1 MATWDPIIDHR
12 SSISVRNRPL
22 SVIMFARISLKDR
35 PLRKRSFALH
45 KPAVQRPARILI
57 IILSLTSLF
66 SLHASSQ
73 VVNAASPS
81 WTELVGAYNEPATGK
96 SLRILIRGG
105 QLICQSADG
114 LAVAEFRLL
123 QAVPGDVFETV
134 ETNSHQQLSFF
145 RDKLGKVVGLKFG
158 GHTYLRDS
166 SNAHEAPSS
175 ADSNSGPL
183 TSPAPFPGPRPARP
197 PPELRGKI
205 GDFGS
210 QDEKQL
216 FILLE
221 RSKRLYL
228 RDSDGTEHLLSAL
241 SFTPEGAQTSY
252 TYASNE
258 PDSWVLAF
266 KQRGSDPIWDLF
278 TQIGPYHRLT
288 YSVPTGSSSV
298 NLVKPLRNIKEI
310 RAAALAATPP
320 EEKGSFRKND
330 LVELARLDPAI
341 RLDIRYATPNDFLGT
356 AVYTQA
362 RAFLQRPAAEALVR
376 ALRHLQPL
384 GYGLLI
390 HDGYRPWYVTKIF
403 WDATPESGK
412 IFVAD
417 PSQGSRHNRGC
428 AVDLTLYDLRTN
440 EPVEMIGL
448 YDEMSPR
455 SFPDYPGGTSLQRWH
470 RELLRWAMESE
481 GFTVYESEWWHF
493 DYKDWREYAIGNIP
507 FEKLD
512 VGKN

>member
-1 MATWDPIIDHR
+1 MKDKPLKN
-12 SSISVRNRPL
+12 SSS
-22 SVIMFARISLKDR
+22 
-35 PLRKRSFALH
+35 ALH
-45 KPAVQRPARILI
+45 TSSDQPYARFLTLLLALTL
-57 IILSLTSLF
+57 LSSPR
-66 SLHASSQ
+66 ASSQ
-73 VVNAASPS
+73 AVPTTGPAWAD
-81 WTELVGAYNEPATGK
+81 LVGAYTEPATGK
-96 SLRILIRGG
+96 SVRILVKGG

-134 ETNSHQQLSFF
+134 ETSSHQQLSFV
-145 RDKLGKVVGLKFG
+145 RDKSGKVAGLKFG

-166 SNAHEAPSS
+166 SNANEPASP
-175 ADSNSGPL
+175 ADSNSGAL
-183 TSPAPFPGPRPARP
+183 RSPAPFPGPTPPRP
-197 PPELRGKI
+197 PQDLRGKI
-205 GDFGS
+205 GDFAS

-221 RSKRLYL
+221 RSKHLYL
-228 RDSDGTEHLLSAL
+228 RESDGAEHLLDAL
-241 SFTPEGAQTSY
+241 SFKNEGQQTSY
-252 TYASNE
+252 TFASNE
-258 PDSWVLAF
+258 TDGWVLAF
-266 KQRGSDPIWDLF
+266 KQRGFDPIWDIV

-320 EEKGSFRKND
+320 EEKGTFRKND

-356 AVYTQA
+356 AVYTQP
-362 RAFLQRPAAEALVR
+362 RAFLQRPAAEAMVR
-376 ALRHLQPL
+376 ALHRLQPL

-417 PSQGSRHNRGC
+417 PAQGSRHNRGC

-440 EPVEMIGL
+440 EPVEMTGL

-470 RELLRWAMESE
+470 RDLLRWAMESE

-507 FEKLD
+507 FENLD
-512 VGKN
+512 LGKN